1 MRQVTSFWF
10 KISSI
15 EEPDSITDDI
25 DAEINRWAD
34 RNDVI
39 IFGTSM
45 CVEPVRNVLYVL
57 VTWEKNEE

>member
-15 EEPDSITDDI
+15 EEPDSITEDMDS
-25 DAEINRWAD
+25 EINRWAD
-34 RNDVI
+34 RTGAI
-39 IFGTSM
+39 IINTSM

-57 VTWEKNEE
+57 VTWEPQQ